1 MWGSRERQGLV
12 QPVCDVIFLQ
22 SRSIC
27 ASTGSNLNFP
37 IFSCCRGAPPVPHFC
52 PLTPLGCHTWR
63 GEGAEPGEAALAG
76 SLSPLIS
83 TAANEQLTRLG
94 QQLCAHLTPLPAHKP
109 VGDSTGDTV
118 TPSHPWLGLIPVLFP
133 FSISPKASG
142 GEFQALEFRS
152 AKVLL
157 RAGNVWVLN
166 ECSKV
171 STASWGWVER

>member
-22 SRSIC
+22 SRSTC

-37 IFSCCRGAPPVPHFC
+37 IFSCCRGAPPVPPLC

-83 TAANEQLTRLG
+83 TAANEQLTALCPPYPTHSTQTCWG
-94 QQLCAHLTPLPAHKP
+94 QHR
-109 VGDSTGDTV
+109 GTV

-133 FSISPKASG
+133 FSITPKASG